1 MDGAPDRDE
10 RAPRPAGRRWARV
23 ALAIPAAVAIVAV
36 ALAGAAFVFL
46 GTQAALDLAVR
57 EIIARSEGR
66 LAIEGAE
73 GSLLSTVRVGRITW
87 TGPESQLEAHDV
99 ALDWSPLALV
109 ERRVHVRGLGARTV
123 VVAVKGSDTATPPPT
138 ALVLPFPLTIDRVAV
153 GRLDWVLGPR
163 SGHVRGLAFGYSA
176 SPSEHRIRDLAFVFD
191 RGTLSA
197 NATLGATAP
206 LALAGE
212 LAFAGDASLA
222 GIDAKATLGGTLA
235 DVAVDASGRA
245 RGADL
250 RARAALT
257 PFARSAIASATVDL
271 AEANL
276 AAIDAQWPATAIDAH
291 VTLTPTGRGFAGTL
305 EATNRVAGAIDAGGL
320 PLGSLNANYAA
331 DDEALALDGIVATL
345 PGGGTARGRASVA
358 LASSALTGTLDVA
371 NVDLARIHGRLVTT
385 RIAGRVDATLDANV
399 QRVRADLADRSREFA
414 AAFDATIAGRR
425 VTLSQLRATAGDAR
439 LAGEGTIALDEPLA
453 FDVRA
458 TLSRFD
464 PSRFGAFPK
473 GSLDGRVSATGA
485 LAAPWRADIDASIAD
500 GSRLSGVALA
510 GTARGRITGTEARD
524 VAVDARVAGVRVV
537 AKGNAGRPGDA
548 IAFDVDLPKLDAARP
563 LADAWLPTPLEGRL
577 AAKGTV
583 SLVPGNVGI
592 DARVQGERLRAGAG
606 FAAAKL
612 DARVAWT
619 QVPGV
624 PLGKKPIELDLD
636 ARDVV
641 AAGVRLA
648 SIAANVRG
656 TSDEHRAVVRAR
668 IADNDVETSLAGAFD
683 GETMQWR
690 GALEAFRSSGRA
702 DVRLEAP
709 AKLELARD
717 RVALASARLRFAD
730 GEFRVDDLLVEQG
743 RITSHGAFTGVPAET
758 IARLAGT
765 SLPFTTDVAFG
776 GAWSIEATPRL
787 GGTISIRRERG
798 DVRYDAGPGAS
809 REEASIG
816 LSRLDLDVRFAD
828 DAIDGSATLASA
840 RSGSATLAFAIAPSP
855 TAAPGTLRG
864 DAPLTARF
872 DGEWPSLKLLQPWLG
887 TTAIADGRLR
897 VALEANGTL
906 GTPVL
911 AGKIAGEALR
921 FDAPQWGL
929 HFGEGAVA
937 ATIDQGAVTLDGL
950 SFRAGDGTFRASGTL
965 ARARREGEP
974 EGLGTKLAWTATRL
988 RVLNR
993 PDRRIVATGEGT
1005 LALVDGRLA
1014 VLGSV
1019 SVDEGRIEHER
1030 TPGATLS
1037 PDVVVRGRPPATA
1050 SRDERLGNTLAL
1062 ALDVD
1067 LGNRLSFAGEG
1078 LEADLGGRLRIASA
1092 QDGRLEAR
1100 GVILA
1105 THGTYYAFG
1114 QRLDL
1119 DRERA
1124 RLVFDGPLDNP
1135 ALDILAIRANLPV
1148 EVGVELTGSVRVPR
1162 VRLVSS
1168 PAMPDGEKLAWLIT
1182 GRGLDRSTGADI
1194 SAISAASSL
1203 LFGVNERPYTTTMAR
1218 QFGLDDV
1225 SFRSQT
1231 ALTAGGQAVAN
1242 AVVAFNKRLNDRL
1255 SLVYEQGITVAT
1267 NVLRLEY
1274 TLTQSITLR
1283 AETGTASGLGIAY
1296 RRSFD

>member
-1 MDGAPDRDE
+1 M
-10 RAPRPAGRRWARV
+10 
-23 ALAIPAAVAIVAV
+23 
-36 ALAGAAFVFL
+36 
-46 GTQAALDLAVR
+46 
-57 EIIARSEGR
+57 
-66 LAIEGAE
+66 
-73 GSLLSTVRVGRITW
+73 
-87 TGPESQLEAHDV
+87 
-99 ALDWSPLALV
+99 
-109 ERRVHVRGLGARTV
+109 
-123 VVAVKGSDTATPPPT
+123 
-138 ALVLPFPLTIDRVAV
+138 
-153 GRLDWVLGPR
+153 
-163 SGHVRGLAFGYSA
+163 
-176 SPSEHRIRDLAFVFD
+176 
-191 RGTLSA
+191 
-197 NATLGATAP
+197 
-206 LALAGE
+206 
-212 LAFAGDASLA
+212 
-222 GIDAKATLGGTLA
+222 
-235 DVAVDASGRA
+235 
-245 RGADL
+245 
-250 RARAALT
+250 
-257 PFARSAIASATVDL
+257 
-271 AEANL
+271 
-276 AAIDAQWPATAIDAH
+276 
-291 VTLTPTGRGFAGTL
+291 
-305 EATNRVAGAIDAGGL
+305 
-320 PLGSLNANYAA
+320 
-331 DDEALALDGIVATL
+331 
-345 PGGGTARGRASVA
+345 
-358 LASSALTGTLDVA
+358 
-371 NVDLARIHGRLVTT
+371 
-385 RIAGRVDATLDANV
+385 
-399 QRVRADLADRSREFA
+399 
-414 AAFDATIAGRR
+414 
-425 VTLSQLRATAGDAR
+425 
-439 LAGEGTIALDEPLA
+439 
-453 FDVRA
+453 
-458 TLSRFD
+458 
-464 PSRFGAFPK
+464 
-473 GSLDGRVSATGA
+473 
-485 LAAPWRADIDASIAD
+485 
-500 GSRLSGVALA
+500 
-510 GTARGRITGTEARD
+510 
-524 VAVDARVAGVRVV
+524 
-537 AKGNAGRPGDA
+537 
-548 IAFDVDLPKLDAARP
+548 
-563 LADAWLPTPLEGRL
+563 
-577 AAKGTV
+577 
-583 SLVPGNVGI
+583 
-592 DARVQGERLRAGAG
+592 
-606 FAAAKL
+606 
-612 DARVAWT
+612 
-619 QVPGV
+619 
-624 PLGKKPIELDLD
+624 
-636 ARDVV
+636 
-641 AAGVRLA
+641 
-648 SIAANVRG
+648 
-656 TSDEHRAVVRAR
+656 
-668 IADNDVETSLAGAFD
+668 
-683 GETMQWR
+683 
-690 GALEAFRSSGRA
+690 EAFRSSGRA

-758 IARLAGT
+758 VARLAGT
-765 SLPFTTDVAFG
+765 TLPFTTDVAFG
-776 GAWSIEATPRL
+776 GAWSIAATPRL

-816 LSRLDLDVRFAD
+816 LSRLDLDVRFEN

-887 TTAIADGRLR
+887 TAATADGRLR

-906 GTPVL
+906 AMPVVS
-911 AGKIAGEALR
+911 GKIAGEALR

-929 HFGEGAVA
+929 HFGEGVLS
-937 ATIDQGAVTLDGL
+937 ATIGQGAVTLDGL

-1014 VLGSV
+1014 IMGSV
-1019 SVDEGRIEHER
+1019 SVDEGRIEYER

-1050 SRDERLGNTLAL
+1050 SRDGRLGTALAL
-1062 ALDVD
+1062 TLDVD

-1078 LEADLGGRLRIASA
+1078 LEANLGGRLKIASA

-1194 SAISAASSL
+1194 AAISAASSL
-1203 LFGVNERPYTTTMAR
+1203 LFGVNERPYATTIAR
-1218 QFGLDDV
+1218 QIGLDDV

-1231 ALTAGGQAVAN
+1231 ALAAGGQAVAN
-1242 AVVAFNKRLNDRL
+1242 AIVAFNKRLNDRL